1 MDGRTIT
8 YKVDQT
14 WPNQFVETQYYGDN
28 RVTTI
33 TRTFNKDHMAVI
45 LVAGDVTASS
55 TFARQLD
62 SNHKEDWN
70 EVDNLVT

>member
-1 MDGRTIT
+1 
-8 YKVDQT
+8 
-14 WPNQFVETQYYGDN
+14 
-28 RVTTI
+28 
-33 TRTFNKDHMAVI
+33 VI